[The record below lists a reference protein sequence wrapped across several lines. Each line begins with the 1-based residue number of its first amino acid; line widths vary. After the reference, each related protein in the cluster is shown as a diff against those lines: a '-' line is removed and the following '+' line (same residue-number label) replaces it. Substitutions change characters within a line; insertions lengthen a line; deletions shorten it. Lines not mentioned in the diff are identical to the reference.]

1 MLSANDKRMIKSK
14 SKIFSCTKCGKMKT
28 FVGIDLESTTVKKTV
43 CGVCGGKLA
52 EMVERIII
60 KI

>member
-1 MLSANDKRMIKSK
+1 MIESKDKM
-14 SKIFSCTKCGKMKT
+14 FSCTKCGRMKT
-28 FVGIDLESTTVKKTV
+28 FVGIDLESMIVKKRV